1 MFDISD
7 YLKKSSKII
16 LSLSKFE
23 KEIKNIC
30 EAILKVKKNNNKILI
45 AGNGGSCADAE
56 HFAGE
61 LQCTYKKKNRK
72 PISAISLGTMPAAMS
87 AWSNDFGYL
96 TFFKRQVEAH
106 GNKGDLLFLMTTGG
120 GSKNEGPATHSMNLV
135 EAANIAKER
144 GLKVIALNGKSGG
157 ELKSLSDISIVV
169 ESEATSHIQE
179 CHITILHIICE
190 ILDEKNF

>member
-7 YLKKSSKII
+7 YLKKSSKAI

-30 EAILKVKKNNNKILI
+30 EEILKVKKNNNKILI
-45 AGNGGSCADAE
+45 AGNGGSCSDAE

-61 LQCTYKKKNRK
+61 LQCTYKKRNRK
-72 PISAISLGTMPAAMS
+72 AISAISLGTMPAAMS

-106 GNKGDLLFLMTTGG
+106 GNKGDLLFLITTGG
-120 GSKNEGPATHSMNLV
+120 
-135 EAANIAKER
+135 
-144 GLKVIALNGKSGG
+144 
-157 ELKSLSDISIVV
+157 
-169 ESEATSHIQE
+169 
-179 CHITILHIICE
+179 
-190 ILDEKNF
+190 